1 MKVNEEFFPM
11 LMLELSDKN
20 ELTATFRTPSPQLYK
35 SVQEKGLEGELSDIM
50 SRLGDS
56 LEARV
61 EHMNSMLPTNQL
73 ARRANATR

>member
-1 MKVNEEFFPM
+1 MRISEDFFPM
-11 LMLELSDKN
+11 MMLDIDDEDKV
-20 ELTATFRTPSPQLYK
+20 TVTFRTPSPQLYK